1 MTDIQTTMR
10 DFAARQAERE
20 AHVHARI
27 ANYKQAVIVPLRA
40 AGIARVEVRFEGYGD
55 SGAIEDCT
63 FYDAT
68 GAIADEPQVLVDR
81 HDQETSKAEEGEAMQ
96 TLREALDSLT
106 YLALERHHPGWE
118 INDGAAGELVINV
131 ASATF
136 TLECQLRYVAT
147 DDHSTGL

>member
-1 MTDIQTTMR
+1 MTGIQTTMR

-20 AHVHARI
+20 AHVLARI
-27 ANYKQAVIVPLRA
+27 AHYKQAVIAPLRA

-68 GAIADEPQVLVDR
+68 GAIADEIQVFVDR
-81 HDQETSKAEEGEAMQ
+81 QDQEAPKAEEGEAMQ

-118 INDGAAGELVINV
+118 INDGAAGELIIDV
-131 ASATF
+131 AKATF

-147 DDHSTGL
+147 DNNSTGL